1 MDQVKSWCLNTLQL
15 PLHTNNRISPCDNK
29 RISFSPS
36 VQSTTS
42 TVISDYL
49 KKKLHDN
56 RSILSTVW
64 LKKKGQH
71 LKENNVIKI
80 YMKSPHVVA
89 NGELVGTL
97 VIDQKNVQQ
106 VELSLLG
113 IEVVHD
119 IHYPFLNSL
128 IFNLDHHQI
137 HSHLYEDKLVIP
149 FVITLS
155 PELGGS
161 YADKRCSIQYEL
173 QCFLKSNDQIRS
185 SKKTLLIYPNVSS
198 LKSKDAID
206 LYVPILDSKQVW
218 KSVMVD
224 LSLSRMVW
232 MSGAPIY
239 ITVKINN
246 PTRYTICDMKLQL
259 LRKQTILN
267 NVSCDIVSHSS
278 LSKMGWWQP
287 LESNS
292 RDNVTMTIDA
302 PLNQV
307 TVRNQKLIDVS
318 FSIQM
323 LICSAER
330 TDIVAEFP
338 VILVHPIAMD
348 PPPSSAKEPDVSSLR
363 PPLSKTIDLS
373 ASSLTSILS
382 ITQPIPVSP
391 LPPTSQ
397 RALQKMKKSISS
409 WGTLLS
415 RKISFTHI
423 GTSPRMISS
432 YTASTSSITTYS
444 TTQDQPEDL
453 GSLAEQRSMM
463 KFGHIK
469 GPKRFGQQ
477 PGCLGDAGLDIRNC
491 FNVATAAEVIQSYA
505 AEKVEIGTL
514 CNSPVSFSEANF
526 KLKDGNIYNK
536 T

>member
-15 PLHTNNRISPCDNK
+15 PLHTNNRISPYNSK
-29 RISFSPS
+29 RISLSPS
-36 VQSTTS
+36 AQSNTS
-42 TVISDYL
+42 TVKRDISPLTANVFLCLLLLNQINCYF
-49 KKKLHDN
+49 N
-56 RSILSTVW
+56 SSQSILLSTAW

-71 LKENNVIKI
+71 LNENNVIKI

-89 NGELVGTL
+89 NGELAGTL
-97 VIDQKNVQQ
+97 VIDQTNLQQ
-106 VELSLLG
+106 VELSLIG

-137 HSHLYEDKLVIP
+137 QSHLSQDKLVIP
-149 FVITLS
+149 FVITLP

-161 YADKRCSIQYEL
+161 YTDKRY
-173 QCFLKSNDQIRS
+173 
-185 SKKTLLIYPNVSS
+185 
-198 LKSKDAID
+198 AID
-206 LYVPILDSKQVW
+206 LYVPILDSKLVW
-218 KSVMVD
+218 KSITID
-224 LSLSRMVW
+224 FSLSRMVW

-239 ITVKINN
+239 I
-246 PTRYTICDMKLQL
+246 TICDMKLQL

-287 LESNS
+287 LEPNS
-292 RDNVTMTIDA
+292 KDNVTMTIDA

-330 TDIVAEFP
+330 SDIVAEFP

-348 PPPSSAKEPDVSSLR
+348 PPPPSSIKEPDVSSLR
-363 PPLSKTIDLS
+363 PPLSKNIDLS

-397 RALQKMKKSISS
+397 RVLQKMKKSISG

-423 GTSPRMISS
+423 GASPRMISS
-432 YTASTSSITTYS
+432 YTNILPPSQHTLP
-444 TTQDQPEDL
+444 QDQPEDIV
-453 GSLAEQRSMM
+453 SLAEQRSMM

-505 AEKVEIGTL
+505 AEKVEIGIL
-514 CNSPVSFSEANF
+514 SNSPVSFSETHF
-526 KLKDGNIYNK
+526 KLKDGNLYLQSK
-536 T
+536 